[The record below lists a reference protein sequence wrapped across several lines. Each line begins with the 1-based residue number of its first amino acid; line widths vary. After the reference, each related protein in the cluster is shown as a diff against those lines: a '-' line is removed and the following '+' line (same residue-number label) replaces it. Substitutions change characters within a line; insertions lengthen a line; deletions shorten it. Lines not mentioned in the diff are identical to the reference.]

1 MRLPPDADL
10 RLPLL
15 ASAAWAGGLLV
26 GAPLWLVLGLAVLSG
41 LAFLTPW
48 WRRRSVLL
56 GVGLGVAAA
65 GVFAVGSV
73 RASVVE
79 QSPVAELAAQEAVVQ
94 VRMQV
99 TSDPVLRPGRFDDY
113 VLARARV
120 ITVQG
125 RGELHATGVPV
136 LVIAPESWLSVPL
149 GTTLD
154 AHGRLSPDDGD
165 GDLAAVFTARDA
177 PEVVRPPGPV
187 WTASAAIRRSIRAAV
202 ADRAEAPR
210 ALVPALVD
218 GDDAGLPDD
227 LADDFR
233 TTGLTHLLAV
243 SGTNLT
249 LVAGFL
255 VALARWCGVRG
266 RWLVVVGAAGIAGF
280 VVLARAEPSVL
291 RAAAMGA
298 VGLIALGSNGRGRG
312 IRALGAAVLVLLV
325 LDPEL
330 ARAPGFV
337 LSVLATAGILFLA
350 PGLRD
355 ALAGWMPRWLAEAI
369 AVPTAAQLAC
379 TPVVAALS
387 GQVSLVGV
395 LANLLVSPAV
405 GPTTILG
412 LLGGLVGL
420 VLPPAGSWLGWLA
433 AMTASWIIAVAH
445 WSADLP
451 VAAVGWGSSVAW
463 LVLLTLLSAGLAV
476 VLPAVLRRRATG
488 LGCTALLVVAVLVPL
503 PTPGWPPQGWVL
515 VACDVGQGDGLV
527 LNAGPGAAVVVDT
540 GPDPEL
546 MDRCLSRLGVDRV
559 PLLVLTHFH
568 ADHVD
573 GLPGVLQGR
582 SVGEIDVT
590 SRADPLANVQ
600 DVLAEAAGRAPVRVP
615 SYGETRQVGRL
626 TLQVLAPVP
635 GTLSHES
642 GEGDGSGP
650 NNASVVLL
658 VSVEGVRLLL
668 TGDVEPDAQ
677 KALARAW
684 PGLQVDVLKVPH
696 HGSRYQDLDW
706 LLGLGARVALVSV
719 GAGND
724 YGHPAAETL
733 SPLAAAGLQV
743 LRTDLDG
750 DVAVSADEGQLWVRT
765 AP

>member
-15 ASAAWAGGLLV
+15 ATAAWAGGLLV
-26 GAPLWLVLGLAVLSG
+26 GMPLWLVLGLAVCSG
-41 LAFLTPW
+41 LAFLMPW
-48 WRRRSVLL
+48 SRQRSVLL
-56 GVGLGVAAA
+56 GMGLGVAAA
-65 GVFAVGSV
+65 GVFVVGTV

-79 QSPVAELAAQEAVVQ
+79 QSPVADLAAQGAVVQ
-94 VRMQV
+94 VRLEV
-99 TSDPVLRPGRFDDY
+99 TSDPVLRTGRFDDY

-120 ITVQG
+120 VTVQG
-125 RGELHATGVPV
+125 RGELYATGVPV

-154 AHGRLSPDDGD
+154 AHGRLAPDDG
-165 GDLAAVFTARDA
+165 GDLAAVFTAREA
-177 PEVVRPPGPV
+177 AEVVRPPGLV
-187 WTASAAIRRSIRAAV
+187 WAASGAIRRAIRAAV

-379 TPVVAALS
+379 TPVVAGLS

-395 LANLLVSPAV
+395 LANLLVAPAV

-412 LLGGLVGL
+412 LMGGVVGL

-433 AMTASWIIAVAH
+433 ALAASWIIAVAR

-451 VAAVGWGSSVAW
+451 VAAVGWGTSVTW
-463 LVLLTLLSAGLAV
+463 LVLLTLLCAGLAV

-515 VACDVGQGDGLV
+515 VVCDVGQGDGLV

-540 GPDPEL
+540 GPDPGL
-546 MDRCLSRLGVDRV
+546 MNHCLSRLGVDRV

-573 GLPGVLQGR
+573 GLPGVLQRR

-590 SRADPLANVQ
+590 SRADPLANVTE
-600 DVLAEAAGRAPVRVP
+600 VLAEAAGRAPVRVP
-615 SYGETRQVGRL
+615 TYGETRQVGRL

-658 VSVEGVRLLL
+658 VLVEGVRLLL

-719 GAGND
+719 GADND

-733 SPLAAAGLQV
+733 GALTAAGLQV
-743 LRTDLDG
+743 LRTDLDS
-750 DVAVSADEGQLWVRT
+750 DLAVIADQGRLWVRT
-765 AP
+765 AS

>member
-1 MRLPPDADL
+1 MRLPPEADL

-15 ASAAWAGGLLV
+15 ATAAWAGGLLV
-26 GAPLWLVLGLAVLSG
+26 GAPLWLVLGLAVGCG
-41 LAFLTPW
+41 LGFLMPW
-48 WRRRSVLL
+48 WRQRSVLL

-65 GVFAVGSV
+65 GVFVVGSV
-73 RASVVE
+73 RTSVVE
-79 QSPVAELAAQEAVVQ
+79 QSPVADLAAQGAVVQ
-94 VRMQV
+94 VRLEV
-99 TSDPVLRPGRFDDY
+99 TSDPALRPGRFDDY

-120 ITVQG
+120 VMVQG
-125 RGELHATGVPV
+125 RGELHTTGVPV
-136 LVIAPESWLSVPL
+136 LVISPESWLSVPL

-154 AHGRLSPDDGD
+154 AHGRLSPDDG
-165 GDLAAVFTARDA
+165 GDLAAVFTAREA
-177 PEVVRPPGPV
+177 PEVVRPPGLV
-187 WTASAAIRRSIRAAV
+187 WTASGAIRRAIRAAV
-202 ADRAEAPR
+202 ADRAQAPR

-218 GDDAGLPDD
+218 GDDAGMPDD

-379 TPVVAALS
+379 TPVVAGLS

-395 LANLLVSPAV
+395 LANLLVAPAV

-420 VLPPAGSWLGWLA
+420 VLPLVGSWLGWLA
-433 AMTASWIIAVAH
+433 ALTASWIIAVAR

-451 VAAVGWGSSVAW
+451 VAAVGWGTSVAW
-463 LVLLTLLSAGLAV
+463 LVLLTLVCAGLAV
-476 VLPAVLRRRATG
+476 LLPAVLSRRAAG
-488 LGCTALLVVAVLVPL
+488 LGCTMALAVAVLVPL

-527 LNAGPGAAVVVDT
+527 LNAGSGSAVVVDT
-540 GPDPEL
+540 GPDPAA

-559 PLLVLTHFH
+559 PVLVLTHFH

-573 GLPGVLQGR
+573 GLPGSLQGR

-590 SRADPLANVQ
+590 ARADPLANVT
-600 DVLAEAAGRAPVRVP
+600 DVLTEAAGRVPVRVP
-615 SYGETRQVGRL
+615 AYGETRQVGQL
-626 TLQVLAPVP
+626 TLQVLGPVP

-642 GEGDGSGP
+642 GEGDGTGP
-650 NNASVVLL
+650 NNASIVLL
-658 VSVEGVRLLL
+658 VSVQGVRLLL

-706 LLGLGARVALVSV
+706 LLELGARVALVSV
-719 GAGND
+719 GADND

-733 SPLAAAGLQV
+733 SPMQAAGLQV

-750 DVAVSADEGQLWVRT
+750 DLAVIADQGQLWVRT
-765 AP
+765 AS